1 MTVSLGSIVSF
12 HFNFNIKAIFVLQ
25 VHINLL
31 LLESRLQAELLYAL
45 RAIMKYMT

>member
-1 MTVSLGSIVSF
+1 MITLGFFSTVS
-12 HFNFNIKAIFVLQ
+12 FVFPLQ

-31 LLESRLQAELLYAL
+31 LLESRVQAELLYAL